1 MKFICMFWKIVEVF
15 LYLKESPVIILIFL
29 SKNMWKLHVCST
41 MRVQMQ
47 YFEWYCIVK
56 NQNLLNVQKITHNI
70 SLLPMQYY
78 QLKVYTLIMCLISN
92 DKYIFSIQSTELS
105 MINSLEIG
113 STFRSILCKNQ
124 NAVVTHSHLHSAY
137 FTVC

>member
-1 MKFICMFWKIVEVF
+1 MYVLPCVYKCN
-15 LYLKESPVIILIFL
+15 ILNGI
-29 SKNMWKLHVCST
+29 
-41 MRVQMQ
+41 
-47 YFEWYCIVK
+47 EVK
-56 NQNLLNVQKITHNI
+56 NQNLLNVLKITHNI

-105 MINSLEIG
+105 MINSLENG
-113 STFRSILCKNQ
+113 STLRSILCKNQ